1 MWSYLQLKRLMLER
15 DFLVGLIIFGIIVMI
30 ADILADSGYRIW
42 AVRVRLIGFFL
53 LIVLLIIDYVFRKK
67 RQPFLVPIMFTEI
80 IDRQE
85 SRNMFNSFIQAAKL
99 SKSANIL
106 EKLTPVKVHN
116 LIIRLDRRN
125 PHDSYNPQ
133 DWSDAWVE
141 LLREW
146 QEIDRESIKE
156 PFTTEGRCYHIYSHL
171 LLPLA
176 FALGASAN
184 FRRSLILYHSQKSK
198 DRQDKQYYSV
208 FDLHDPREIIQEDD
222 STVKPPEL
230 LHSSLDTLPKK
241 NKLILHILISKRI
254 ENFTVHVDYQNA
266 DNVAIAYRFDLDP
279 TTSWVPYVKQ
289 IFQQAKPLIA
299 QYREVEI
306 CLMCPSVIAFALG
319 IAFSRTSH
327 LTICQWFDSSD
338 EYRPI
343 FPLSQIAHQR
353 PFS

>member
-1 MWSYLQLKRLMLER
+1 MLER
-15 DFLVGLIIFGIIVMI
+15 DVLIGLIIFGIIVMI
-30 ADILADSGYRIW
+30 ADILGDSGYRIW
-42 AVRVRLIGFFL
+42 AAKVRFLGLFL
-53 LIVLLIIDYVFRKK
+53 LFGLVIIDIVLRKK
-67 RQPFLVPIMFTEI
+67 RQPFSVPIVFTEI
-80 IDRQE
+80 TDRQE

-99 SKSANIL
+99 SKSADIL
-106 EKLTPVKVHN
+106 EKLTPVKVHD

-156 PFTTEGRCYHIYSHL
+156 PFTTEGRCYHIYPHL

-176 FALGASAN
+176 FALGASVN
-184 FRRSLILYHSQKSK
+184 FRRSLILYHYQKSK
-198 DRQDKQYYSV
+198 DRQDEQYYSV

-222 STVKPPEL
+222 STVKPPEVVP
-230 LHSSLDTLPKK
+230 SDLDTLPKK
-241 NKLILHILISKRI
+241 DKLILHILISIRI
-254 ENFTVHVDYQNA
+254 ENFKAHVDYQNA
-266 DNVAIAYRFDLDP
+266 DNVAMAYRFDLDP
-279 TTSWVPYVKQ
+279 TKSWVPYVKQ
-289 IFQQAKPLIA
+289 IYQQAKPLIA

-327 LTICQWFDSSD
+327 LTICQWFDSSHEYPH

-343 FPLSQIAHQR
+343 FPLSQIAHLR

>member
-15 DFLVGLIIFGIIVMI
+15 DVLIGLIIFGIIVMI
-30 ADILADSGYRIW
+30 ADIISDSGYRIW
-42 AVRVRLIGFFL
+42 AARVRIFGLFL
-53 LIVLLIIDYVFRKK
+53 LFVLLIIDIVLRKK
-67 RQPFLVPIMFTEI
+67 RQPFSVPILFTEI
-80 IDRQE
+80 TDKQE
-85 SRNMFNSFIQAAKL
+85 SRNMFISFIQAAKL
-99 SKSANIL
+99 SKNADIF
-106 EKLTPVKVHN
+106 EKLTSLKVHD
-116 LIIRLDRRN
+116 LIIRLERRN
-125 PHDSYNPQ
+125 PYDSYNPQ
-133 DWSDAWVE
+133 DWSDAWYE

-156 PFTTEGRCYHIYSHL
+156 PFTTEGRCHHIYPHL

-176 FALGASAN
+176 FALGASVN

-208 FDLHDPREIIQEDD
+208 FDLPEPREIIQEND
-222 STVKPPEL
+222 STVKPPEVVP
-230 LHSSLDTLPKK
+230 SSLDTLPKK
-241 NKLILHILISKRI
+241 DKLILHILISKSI
-254 ENFTVHVDYQNA
+254 ENFEAHIDYQNA

-289 IFQQAKPLIA
+289 IYQQAKPLIA
-299 QYREVEI
+299 QYQEVEI

-327 LTICQWFDSSD
+327 LTICQWFKSSD

-343 FPLSQIAHQR
+343 FPLSQIQR
-353 PFS
+353 HFS